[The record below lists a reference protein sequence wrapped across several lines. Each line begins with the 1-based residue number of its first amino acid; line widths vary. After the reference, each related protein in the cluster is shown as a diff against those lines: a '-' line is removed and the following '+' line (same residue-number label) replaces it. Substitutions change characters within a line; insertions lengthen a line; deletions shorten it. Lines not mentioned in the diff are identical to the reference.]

1 MAQLN
6 DTAASSDI
14 LEEMLKQ
21 GDMEFFPQLR
31 TRIDRFVDVF
41 NHHITQQKL
50 NEYKRNLL
58 DQLRPLQQATTVF
71 TLMQALRRFFS
82 YINGLGVSSLI
93 TTLHESGFETLMSDD
108 TLNFLDNDDLTI
120 DQRVTEFFNRQ
131 NRRST
136 SDRPEEV
143 TALAKEIAE
152 DIRQVFEPLKEKLVG
167 IQAANRYTLGLA
179 NRAGKAGD
187 FVSKPV
193 GLIGSLFFPTL
204 NVGENMRRHSR
215 LLCRGE
221 PNWFSNVANYLTDY
235 VTKTGTSDRELQEFL
250 DYHGLEDDFVHFQFC
265 INKWIEQ
272 IREMLPSDRTFMLG
286 KSVVLSELERVRKF
300 LYAVILNKPELL
312 QEHTEAVTRTVHNAA
327 TQANPTNGASLLPCI
342 AYGQLPLPTD
352 GKRILCFDFVLDS
365 SVSHRT
371 AENVLNDISRNFQ
384 DVRSRK
390 VRINGDVKIV
400 TLEVEISENIPHLI
414 AKIISK
420 LANLN
425 VRSVL
430 IGNFGLNGF
439 RHAMNPAFNRIY
451 SRDGRETAVGFIATS
466 FVQSLN
472 RGSEPYYCPNG
483 WRRYAIDV
491 GMTGAQFE
499 QQYGSWP
506 VAYHGTAGALAMTIL
521 LNGLRASGQG
531 CFLRSNHGAVYLSP
545 SIEYSGHPRYAKI
558 VQIKSKYV
566 QMVLQVRV
574 HPKLIEKYPGT
585 LPGAFPHDKQ
595 KADPNFSNDV
605 LEWVVHWKPGQNI
618 GALNGILVYGLMF
631 RVTDEHPKNL
641 PQNQW
646 WKAAGKLGDL

>member
-1 MAQLN
+1 MVQLN
-6 DTAASSDI
+6 DTTASSDI

-31 TRIDRFVDVF
+31 KRIDRFVDVF

-71 TLMQALRRFFS
+71 TSMQALRRFFS
-82 YINGLGVSSLI
+82 YINGLGINSLI
-93 TTLHESGFETLMSDD
+93 TTLHESGFESLMSDD

-131 NRRST
+131 DRRST
-136 SDRPEEV
+136 
-143 TALAKEIAE
+143 I
-152 DIRQVFEPLKEKLVG
+152 FEPLKEKLVG
-167 IQAANRYTLGLA
+167 IQAANKYTLGLA
-179 NRAGKAGD
+179 NYAGEAGD
-187 FVSKPV
+187 FVLSPV
-193 GLIGSLFFPTL
+193 AFINSLFFPNT
-204 NVGENMRRHSR
+204 NVGENMRRRSR

-221 PNWFSNVANYLTDY
+221 PNWFTKVADYLTYY
-235 VTKTGTSDRELQEFL
+235 VMETGTSDSELQEFL

-265 INKWIEQ
+265 INKWLEQ
-272 IREMLPSDRTFMLG
+272 IREMLPPDQTFMLG
-286 KSVVLSELERVRKF
+286 KKVILTELERVRKF

-312 QEHTEAVTRTVHNAA
+312 QEHTEAVTQTVHDAA
-327 TQANPTNGASLLPCI
+327 TQANPSNGASLLPCI

-371 AENVLNDISRNFQ
+371 AENILSDISRNFQ
-384 DVRSRK
+384 AVRSRE
-390 VRINGDVKIV
+390 VRINGDIKTVR
-400 TLEVEISENIPHLI
+400 LEVEISENIPHLI

-451 SRDGRETAVGFIATS
+451 SRDGRETAVGFMATS
-466 FVQSLN
+466 FVQSLD
-472 RGSEPYYCPNG
+472 RGGEPYYCPNG

-499 QQYGSWP
+499 KQYGSWP
-506 VAYHGTAGALAMTIL
+506 VAYHGTAGTLAMTIL

-531 CFLRSNHGAVYLSP
+531 CFLRSNHGGVYLSP

-558 VQIKSKYV
+558 IQIKSKYV

-574 HPKLIEKYPGT
+574 YPKLIEKHPGT
-585 LPGAFPHDKQ
+585 LTGARLRDKQ

-605 LEWVVHWKPGQNI
+605 LEWVVHWKPGQYI
-618 GALNGILVYGLMF
+618 DALNGILVYGLMF

-646 WKAAGKLGDL
+646 WKVH